1 MLTPLK
7 NSCFHEFLMN
17 IVFSFIYFEI
27 KVMASI
33 ISDNFLSG
41 GIQFLLIGQF
51 LVFFIITG
59 KIMVCLGNFNEN
71 YPNYNIKLQH

>member
-1 MLTPLK
+1 MLTPVK

-27 KVMASI
+27 KVMAPI

-41 GIQFLLIGQF
+41 GRYTIFVDWPIFSIFHNNAKNNGLFGQF
-51 LVFFIITG
+51 
-59 KIMVCLGNFNEN
+59 
-71 YPNYNIKLQH
+71 